1 MLSVSNLSVQ
11 FGKRILFDEV
21 NISFTSGNC
30 YGIIGANGA
39 GKSTFL
45 NIISGKQD
53 ANSGNVFLEPGKR
66 ISVLEQNHNSFDEHP
81 ILETVLKGNEVLFNI
96 KTEMEALYSKD
107 DFSDSD
113 SDRVGLLQ
121 LKYEEMNGWNADSE
135 AAALLS
141 NLDIKE
147 DLHYKLMNELDGKQ
161 KVRVLLAQALFGNP
175 DVLIMDEPTNDLDFE
190 TIMWLE
196 QFLANYDNTVIIVSH
211 DRHFLDAVCT
221 HISDI
226 DFGKINHFSGNYT
239 FWYESSQLA
248 FRQRTQQNKKAEEKK
263 KELQEFISRFSA
275 NVAKSK
281 QATSRKKMINKL
293 NIEEIKPSSRRY
305 PALIFDQDREAGDQI
320 LNIENLSASVDGDIL
335 FSDVNLNFAKGD
347 KVIVLAKDTRAIPAF
362 YEILMAKNQ
371 PDKGSFHW
379 GITTS
384 KAYLPANHEA
394 YFEKPISLVD
404 WLRQY
409 TKTEEEREE
418 VFIRGFLGKMLFSGE
433 EALKMA
439 NVLSGGEKVRC
450 MLSKMMME
458 RANVLLLNEPTNH
471 LDLESITA
479 FNNSLKNFKGTLFCS
494 TSDHAFSQT
503 LADRIIE
510 LTPNGVIDRH
520 TSFDEY
526 MTDPKIKELRSKMNY
541 NNKKDLA

>member
-21 NISFTSGNC
+21 NTTFTSGNC

-45 NIISGKQD
+45 KIIAGKQD
-53 ANSGNVFLEPGKR
+53 ANSGNVHLEPGKR
-66 ISVLEQNHNSFDEHP
+66 LSVLEQNHNAYDESP
-81 ILETVLKGNEVLFNI
+81 VLETVLKGNTSLF
-96 KTEMEALYSKD
+96 KVKAEMDALYAKE
-107 DFSDSD
+107 DFSDAD
-113 SDRVGLLQ
+113 GDRVGELQ
-121 LKYEEMNGWNADSE
+121 IQFEEMNGWNADSE

-141 NLDIKE
+141 NLEIPE
-147 DLHYKLMNELDGKQ
+147 ALHYSLMSELDGKQ

-175 DVLIMDEPTNDLDFE
+175 DVLIMDEPTNDLDYD

-196 QFLANYDNTVIIVSH
+196 NFLANYDNTVIVVSH

-248 FRQRTQQNKKAEEKK
+248 ARQRAQQNKKSEEKK
-263 KELQEFISRFSA
+263 KELQEFIARFSA

-281 QATSRKKMINKL
+281 QATSRKKMIDKL
-293 NIEEIKPSSRRY
+293 DIEEIKPSSRRY
-305 PALIFDQDREAGDQI
+305 PAIIFDQEREAGDQI
-320 LNIENLSASVDGDIL
+320 LNIENLSASIDGVPL
-335 FSDVNLNFAKGD
+335 FKEVHLNLAKGD
-347 KVIVLAKDTRAIPAF
+347 KVIVYAKDTRALSAF
-362 YEILMAKNQ
+362 YEILMGERKA
-371 PDKGSFHW
+371 DTGSFDW

-384 KAYLPANHEA
+384 QAYLPVDHDHF
-394 YFEKPISLVD
+394 FENPMSLVD

-409 TKTEEEREE
+409 AKTEEEREE
-418 VFIRGFLGKMLFSGE
+418 VFLRGFLGKMLFSGE
-433 EALKMA
+433 EALKKS

-458 RANVLLLNEPTNH
+458 RANVLLLEEPTNH

-479 FNNSLKNFKGTLFCS
+479 FNNSLNNFKGTLLCS
-494 TSDHAFSQT
+494 TSDHAFAQT
-503 LADRIIE
+503 LGTRIVE
-510 LTPNGVIDRH
+510 LTPKGIIDRH
-520 TSFDEY
+520 SSFDEY
-526 MTDPKIKELRSKMNY
+526 MTDPKIKELREKM
-541 NNKKDLA
+541 LG